1 MNWLIYIAVYFIS
14 YLFGSFAFPQIIG
27 SLRMISNGIKTPYT
41 FALCLWSV
49 IFITVTVLVHIHMD
63 DYFIT
68 YLIGLILPFLFTLQT
83 KNIE

>member
-1 MNWLIYIAVYFIS
+1 MNWLIYIVVYIIS
-14 YLFGSFAFPQIIG
+14 YLFGSFTFPQIVG

-41 FALCLWSV
+41 FTLCLWSV
-49 IFITVTVLVHIHMD
+49 IFIIVTVLVHIHMN
-63 DYFIT
+63 DYFIM